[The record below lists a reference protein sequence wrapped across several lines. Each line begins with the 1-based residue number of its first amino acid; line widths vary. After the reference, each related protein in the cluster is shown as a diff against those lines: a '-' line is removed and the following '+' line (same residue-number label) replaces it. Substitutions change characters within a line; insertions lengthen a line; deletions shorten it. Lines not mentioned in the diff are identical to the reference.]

1 MLIGAVIKA
10 EQVLFPFGKMEIRKR
25 KKKKRNPEEEE
36 NPQERRMAFA
46 QGSTQE
52 LKERARA
59 GS

>member
-36 NPQERRMAFA
+36 NPQERRMAFHR
-46 QGSTQE
+46 GVHKS
-52 LKERARA
+52 
-59 GS
+59 